1 MHNMW
6 CTGESYHPIYRYRK
20 FRNGVA
26 RRFSQAQ
33 PEPSPVRSERPSGPG
48 SSLVRAPGL
57 DSPTRAR
64 HNPSVDE
71 LLLVVEDDPSLRQVI
86 TLGLQGEGYRVVTAE
101 DGPSALV
108 AFAEHRPDL
117 VLLDI
122 MLPGLD
128 GFEVCREL
136 RKTSLV
142 PVIILTARSS
152 TVDVV
157 VGLESGADDYVTKP
171 FEFPEL
177 NARVRSVLRRASTK
191 TAGVDTAA
199 SVRAATGASGT
210 TEGMAGAA
218 ASVAVGPVGH
228 AATGS
233 NTVQAGASAEPGAAA
248 GEGPITGGPAAA
260 PVAPPLTLGPLT
272 IDTAAYRVMRGG
284 DEIPLTVTEF
294 RLLYELARHVGQVLT
309 RDQLLE
315 LVWGYTY
322 LGDSRL
328 VDVHV
333 QRLRTKIEEDP
344 SHPVL
349 ILTVRGVGY
358 RADRAEGVS

>member
-1 MHNMW
+1 M
-6 CTGESYHPIYRYRK
+6 G
-20 FRNGVA
+20 G
-26 RRFSQAQ
+26 
-33 PEPSPVRSERPSGPG
+33 
-48 SSLVRAPGL
+48 
-57 DSPTRAR
+57 D
-64 HNPSVDE
+64 NPSVEE
-71 LLLVVEDDPSLRQVI
+71 LLLVVEDDPSLREVI
-86 TLGLQGEGYRVVTAE
+86 SLGLEGEGYRVVTAE

-108 AFAEHRPDL
+108 AFAEHQPDL

-128 GFEVCREL
+128 GFAVCREL

-142 PVIILTARSS
+142 PIIMLTARSS

-177 NARVRSVLRRASTK
+177 NARVRSVMRRASTK
-191 TAGVDTAA
+191 APTPAGTDV
-199 SVRAATGASGT
+199 ATGT
-210 TEGMAGAA
+210 
-218 ASVAVGPVGH
+218 
-228 AATGS
+228 
-233 NTVQAGASAEPGAAA
+233 PGAA
-248 GEGPITGGPAAA
+248 GTEVAAA
-260 PVAPPLTLGPLT
+260 QQESAAGAVPAGARPVGGSSPVTVAPPITLGSLNVDPG
-272 IDTAAYRVMRGG
+272 AYRVLRGG
-284 DEIPLTVTEF
+284 EEVPLTVTEF
-294 RLLYELARHVGQVLT
+294 RLLYELARHAGQVLT

-344 SHPVL
+344 ARPLL

-358 RADRAEGVS
+358 RADRPGIS